1 MSSSAQALLTF
12 IDKNPTAFHA
22 VDSLTS
28 ELVAHGFE
36 KLDESNAWQIKE
48 DSSYFVCRGDA
59 SIIAFRTP
67 SQWSANAAFKI
78 IGAHTDSP
86 ALKVKSKPTS
96 TREGYQ
102 VLNIEVY
109 GGALLTSWFD
119 KDLLLGGR
127 VLYQDQDGKLQ
138 STLIQLPYRLRIPR
152 LAIHL
157 DRMVNKEGFKVN
169 PQEHLCPILG
179 LDNERDF
186 EAWIAKEAAIQGQ
199 LLSWD
204 LFLFDA
210 EKASFGGVNN
220 EFIYASRLDN
230 LASVH
235 AATQALLSSAPH
247 PHDFLLGAF
256 FQHEEV
262 GSTSQNGA
270 DSNFIETVLKRIVLA
285 FTDKQE
291 TFFQSVASSFFISTD
306 MTHAVH
312 PNYGSA
318 HDPQHKPML
327 NKGPVIKSNANMR
340 YATDAFSIAK
350 FKQWC
355 HKAGV
360 SFQDFCNRNDMGC
373 GSTIGPM
380 VAANL
385 GIATIDIGNA
395 MLSMHSIREMAG
407 TDDHQMMIDVFQ
419 AFFDSQTL

>member
-1 MSSSAQALLTF
+1 MSSSAQSLLSF
-12 IDKNPTAFHA
+12 IDNSPTAFHV
-22 VDSLTS
+22 VDGLAT
-28 ELVAHGFE
+28 ELMTQGFE
-36 KLDESNAWQIKE
+36 KLEEKDTWQIKE
-48 DSSYFVCRGDA
+48 GGNYFVCRADA
-59 SIIAFRTP
+59 SIVAFRAP
-67 SQWSANAAFKI
+67 SQWSVNSSFKI

-86 ALKVKSKPTS
+86 SLKIKNKPTS
-96 TREGYQ
+96 TKEGYQ
-102 VLNIEVY
+102 MLNIEVY

-119 KDLLLGGR
+119 KDLLIGGR
-127 VLYQDQDGKLQ
+127 VLYQDEEGAVKQILV
-138 STLIQLPYRLRIPR
+138 QLPYRLRIPR

-157 DRMVNKEGFKVN
+157 DRTVNKEGFLVN

-179 LDNERDF
+179 LDEDIDF
-186 EAWIAKEAAIQGQ
+186 EAWITKEIGIQGQ

-230 LASVH
+230 LGSVH
-235 AATQALLSSAPH
+235 AATQALLSSTHHA
-247 PHDFLLGAF
+247 HDFLVAAF

-270 DSNFIETVLKRIVLA
+270 DSNFMETVLKRIVLA
-285 FTDKQE
+285 FTEQQE
-291 TFFQSVASSFFISTD
+291 PFFQAVASSLFISTD

-318 HDPQHKPML
+318 HDPNHKPML

-355 HKAGV
+355 YKAGV
-360 SFQDFCNRNDMGC
+360 SYQDFCNRNDMGC

-385 GIATIDIGNA
+385 GMATIDVGNA

-407 TDDHQMMIDVFQ
+407 THDHQMMIDVFE
-419 AFFDSQTL
+419 AFFDS